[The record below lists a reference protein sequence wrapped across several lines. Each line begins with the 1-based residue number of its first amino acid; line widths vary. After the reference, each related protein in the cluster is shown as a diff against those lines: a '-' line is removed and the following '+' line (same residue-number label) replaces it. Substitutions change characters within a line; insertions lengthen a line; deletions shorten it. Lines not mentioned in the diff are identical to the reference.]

1 MSIIQ
6 KVLIVDDVHQNL
18 VFGLISNNFD
28 VFYLPDIQANE
39 IADFIVKE
47 NIEGLIIR
55 SKLFLTEDFFT
66 KCSSLRWVARGGAGM
81 DNIDEDAAFLAG
93 VKLMNS
99 ENANSDAVGEQ
110 TLAMLLALRTN
121 LVKSHNEVSQG
132 IWNRE
137 GNRGIELKG
146 KTVGIIGYGNTG
158 KAVCEKLSGFGVHIL
173 VYDKYKSK
181 FSDTNLTEVNFD
193 QILAKSDIISLH
205 IPLNKETEN
214 FVNDEFI
221 NKVSK
226 PFVLLNLSRGK
237 IVDIQ
242 SVIRF
247 LNTGK
252 IVGFGADVLPNEP
265 PNSNNDF
272 DRKMLQ
278 SLNSFSNVLLTPH
291 VGGWTIESYE
301 KISQILLF
309 NILNFNKISMA

>member
-6 KVLIVDDVHQNL
+6 KVLIVDDVHQSL
-18 VFGLISNNFD
+18 VFGLISNRFD
-28 VFYLPDIQANE
+28 VFYMPDIQANE

-47 NIEGLIIR
+47 NIEGLVIR
-55 SKLFLTEDFFT
+55 SKLFLTEDFFA
-66 KCSSLRWVARGGAGM
+66 KCSSLIWVARGGAGM
-81 DNIDEDAAFLAG
+81 DNIDEDAAFRAG

-132 IWNRE
+132 IWDRE

-146 KTVGIIGYGNTG
+146 KTIGIIGYGNTG
-158 KAVCEKLSGFGVHIL
+158 KAVCEKLSGFGVNIL

-181 FSDTNLTEVNFD
+181 FSDTNLTEVNLD
-193 QILAKSDIISLH
+193 EILAKSDVISLH
-205 IPLNKETEN
+205 IPLNSETKN
-214 FVNDEFI
+214 FVDEAFI
-221 NKVSK
+221 NQVSK
-226 PFVLLNLSRGK
+226 PFILLNLSRGK

-242 SVIRF
+242 SVIKF
-247 LNTGK
+247 LQSGK

-265 PNSNNDF
+265 PNMNDDF
-272 DRKMLQ
+272 DKKMLQ

-301 KISQILLF
+301 KISEILLF
-309 NILNFNKISMA
+309 NILNFNNINRA

>member
-1 MSIIQ
+1 
-6 KVLIVDDVHQNL
+6 
-18 VFGLISNNFD
+18 
-28 VFYLPDIQANE
+28 
-39 IADFIVKE
+39 
-47 NIEGLIIR
+47 
-55 SKLFLTEDFFT
+55 
-66 KCSSLRWVARGGAGM
+66 
-81 DNIDEDAAFLAG
+81 
-93 VKLMNS
+93 MNS
-99 ENANSDAVGEQ
+99 ENANSDAVGEH

-121 LVKSHNEVSQG
+121 LVKSHNEVAQG

-137 GNRGIELKG
+137 GNRGFELKG

-158 KAVCEKLSGFGVHIL
+158 KAVCEKLSGFGVKIL
-173 VYDKYKSK
+173 VHDKYKSE
-181 FSDTNLTEVNFD
+181 FSDTNLTEANLD
-193 QILAKSDIISLH
+193 EILAKSDIISLH

-247 LNTGK
+247 LQSGK

-265 PNSNNDF
+265 PNLNNDF
-272 DRKMLQ
+272 DRNMLQ
-278 SLNSFSNVLLTPH
+278 KLNSYTNVLLTPH

-301 KISQILLF
+301 KISEILLL
-309 NILNFNKISMA
+309 NILKFNKINTL

>member
-1 MSIIQ
+1 VFIIQ
-6 KVLIVDDVHQNL
+6 KVLIVDDVHQSL
-18 VFGLISNNFD
+18 VFGLISNSFD
-28 VFYLPDIQANE
+28 VYYLPEINENE

-47 NIEGLIIR
+47 NIEGLVIR
-55 SKLFLTEDFFT
+55 SKLFLNDDFFN
-66 KCSSLRWVARGGAGM
+66 KCSSLIWVARGGAGL
-81 DNIDEDAAFLAG
+81 DNIDENAAIRAG

-99 ENANSDAVGEQ
+99 ENANADAVGEQ

-121 LVKSHNEVSQG
+121 LVKANNEVTQG

-137 GNRGIELKG
+137 GNRGVELKG

-158 KAVCEKLSGFGVHIL
+158 KAVCEKLSGFGVDIL

-181 FSDTNLTEVNFD
+181 FSDTNLTEVSLD
-193 QILAKSDIISLH
+193 EILAKSDIISLH

-242 SVIRF
+242 SIICF
-247 LNTGK
+247 LQTGK

-265 PNSNNDF
+265 LNLNNDF
-272 DRKMLQ
+272 DRNMLQ
-278 SLNSFSNVLLTPH
+278 KLNSFTNVLLTPH

-301 KISQILLF
+301 KISEILLL
-309 NILNFNKISMA
+309 NILKFNKINVV

>member
-1 MSIIQ
+1 VSVNQ
-6 KVLIVDDVHQNL
+6 KVLIVDDVHQSL

-28 VFYLPDIQANE
+28 VFYLPEIQANE

-47 NIEGLIIR
+47 NIEGLVIR

-66 KCSSLRWVARGGAGM
+66 NCSSLLWVARAGAGM
-81 DNIDEDAAFLAG
+81 DNIDEVAAFRAG
-93 VKLMNS
+93 VTLMNS

-121 LVKSHNEVSQG
+121 LVKSHNEVSRG

-158 KAVCEKLSGFGVHIL
+158 KAVCQKLSGFGVNIL

-181 FSDTNLTEVNFD
+181 FSDTNLTEVKLD
-193 QILAKSDIISLH
+193 EILAKSDVISLH
-205 IPLNKETEN
+205 IPLNSETEN
-214 FVNDEFI
+214 FVNDEFV
-221 NKVSK
+221 NQVSK

-237 IVDIQ
+237 IVDIK
-242 SVIRF
+242 SVIKF
-247 LNTGK
+247 LQSGK

-265 PNSNNDF
+265 PNMND
-272 DRKMLQ
+272 DVDKKMLQ
-278 SLNSFSNVLLTPH
+278 TLNSFSNVLLTPH

-301 KISQILLF
+301 KISKILLL
-309 NILNFNKISMA
+309 NILKFNNITVV